1 MKHTSCTS
9 TLALSIAA
17 WLYLAPISSAATIQ
31 PIPAPLVDAGATA
44 QVDALGSQVEL
55 AAVASGYRDGSFVGP
70 IYDAYFGAVQVRAN
84 VQGGRLVSVDVLQY
98 PKHQRTSRA
107 INNQALPMLES
118 QVIRAQGTRVN
129 LVSGATL
136 TSKAYLRSLKGA
148 LGKASG

>member
-17 WLYLAPISSAATIQ
+17 WLYLAPISSAGTIQ

-84 VQGGRLVSVDVLQY
+84 VQDGRLVSVDVLQY